1 MKKPILPIKSD
12 YNWKQ
17 IHLGEFKK
25 DYDKYIEDC
34 KRYNQL
40 KDN

>member
-34 KRYNQL
+34 KKFNQL
-40 KDN
+40 KDK